1 MTTNPT
7 ATEGDLLIAELA
19 RRGRRAYLGGDR
31 GVTFLIMTADPD
43 APDDEGSAYT
53 TAHLLMYAGEHAD
66 RPAAEHTEPWS
77 AHLHDAEG
85 NYVDT
90 LFAGVG
96 TPLDAETDTALFA
109 TQVCDWLDDRRR
121 ATARLEPTPAPDRSA
136 RRRLGDLTLAELL
149 ASAADNHAGLA
160 EHLAR
165 EDRDEMYDTITNA
178 YVTQIGVALTVALST
193 AKSAFP
199 AAQPPRKP
207 YQARRPLR
215 EMTLADF
222 LHAADRERAALS
234 EHLDHGDR
242 TDAFT
247 FAAFAECHVE
257 VLGRYLRLA
266 RHDHNTGRTPIWPT
280 PGSDAR

>member
-1 MTTNPT
+1 MTTKSQ

-43 APDDEGSAYT
+43 ASDDEGSAYT
-53 TAHLLMYAGEHAD
+53 SAHLLIYAGEHAD
-66 RPAAEHTEPWS
+66 RPAAEHNEPWS

-90 LFAGVG
+90 LFEGSG
-96 TPLDAETDTALFA
+96 TPLDAETDAALFA

-121 ATARLEPTPAPDRSA
+121 ATARTDSTPTTDTSA

-165 EDRDEMYDTITNA
+165 DKRDEMYDTITNA

-193 AKSAFP
+193 AKAAFP
-199 AAQPPRKP
+199 AAQPPRQP
-207 YQARRPLR
+207 GQPRRPLR

-247 FAAFAECHVE
+247 FAVFAECHVE
-257 VLGRYLRLA
+257 VLGRYIHLA
-266 RHDHNTGRTPIWPT
+266 RHDHDTGRTPIWPA
-280 PGSDAR
+280 PGGTAR

>member
-31 GVTFLIMTADPD
+31 GVTFLITTADPD

-53 TAHLLMYAGEHAD
+53 TAHLMMYAGEHAN

-85 NYVDT
+85 TYVDT
-90 LFAGVG
+90 LFAGAG

-109 TQVCDWLDDRRR
+109 TQVCDWLDDRQR
-121 ATARLEPTPAPDRSA
+121 ATARLDSTSAPHRSA

-149 ASAADNHAGLA
+149 ASAADNHAGLV

-193 AKSAFP
+193 AKAAFP

-234 EHLDHGDR
+234 EHFDHGDR

-266 RHDHNTGRTPIWPT
+266 RHDHDTGRTPIWPT